1 MGPAVRSCRVRT
13 RTPVDLGLT
22 FGPLV
27 RGPYDPTSRFARG
40 AWWRAWNTPS
50 GVATSCV
57 TVDPSDG
64 AVVVDAW
71 GPGADWTLAH
81 AREWVG
87 DDDDG
92 SFAPRHP
99 LVAELARRRPGLR
112 LTRVRAVYDI
122 AVATVIEQRIT
133 SIEAQQQWARLVRR
147 YGERAPGPA
156 PLRVA
161 PPPERV
167 AALAD
172 HARHR
177 LGLEFRRGSTVSC
190 IGREA
195 RRLDRA
201 GTSPGD
207 ALERRLRTLRGVG
220 AWTTATV
227 VHFVQGDADAVPVGD
242 WHLPSMVAFALAGEH
257 EADDARMLELLE
269 PFRPRRA
276 RVWRLIMAGAPRP
289 PRRAPRA
296 RIEHLLARA

>member
-1 MGPAVRSCRVRT
+1 MRSCRVRT

-50 GVATSCV
+50 GVATTRV

-64 AVVVDAW
+64 VVVVDAW
-71 GPGADWTLAH
+71 GPGADWALAH

-112 LTRVRAVYDI
+112 LTRARAVYDI

-147 YGERAPGPA
+147 YGEHAPGPA
-156 PLRVA
+156 PLRAA

-167 AALAD
+167 AVLAD

-201 GTSPGD
+201 GTAPGD

-220 AWTTATV
+220 AWTTATI
-227 VHFVQGDADAVPVGD
+227 VHFVQGDTDAVPVGD

-269 PFRPRRA
+269 PFRPHRA